1 MIKESTIQ
9 AIDRYAND
17 RCPPGG
23 FVRAVLENN
32 LTQAYG
38 YADAENFAS
47 LKEIV
52 KYCYWEIPG
61 DCWGSPEKVRAWLN
75 LEHE

>member
-1 MIKESTIQ
+1 MIKKSTIQ

-32 LTQAYG
+32 LTQAF
-38 YADAENFAS
+38 NRAS
-47 LKEIV
+47 LREIV

>member
-1 MIKESTIQ
+1 MIKQSTLDI
-9 AIDRYAND
+9 IHRYVNEHAH
-17 RCPPGG
+17 PGG